1 MTFAAPAGL
10 VLLALAVPVVLLH
23 VLRPRRP
30 EVVVGSTYL
39 WQPLSQPVSAA
50 SPWQKLRPS
59 VLLLLQLLAVILLAT
74 AVARPVRLTAAPLAR
89 HTVFIVD
96 ASGSMAALDGT
107 PDRLAAARD
116 QAEELHDQLPAGGLA
131 SVVLASAQPRVLLS
145 ASNDGGAFTEALAA
159 IPPPSGQADFA
170 GAFTLAESLETP
182 GVPIGFVFLSDGGL
196 TAAERRL
203 LPPGTRY
210 ERIGDRSANRAI
222 TRLAVE
228 PRGSGLHA
236 LVTLRN
242 TGGPAATQRLR
253 LDVDGRTQHT
263 EEVRLPEGGLVE
275 RAVDLPSGER
285 VEAFLEGDDLLAAD
299 NHAFAAAAPRPNL
312 RILLAG
318 PEDLFLERLL
328 AAVPGVTVERSETAR
343 PAPGADL
350 AVYDGVPVPADPA
363 APWLAIAPPG
373 GAPGVVITGE
383 VETPAVALVRSE
395 HPLLAGLDLSEV
407 GLATAQRIKPA
418 GDDEVLVGSEE
429 TPLLVR
435 GSRGGRAFAYLGFR
449 LADSNLPL
457 SVAFPVL
464 FDRLLTDLAG
474 AAPPP
479 TDLRAGQPLP
489 IPQGAATTVFRPGG
503 TRVDVPA
510 GGSAPLAD
518 RTGFYR
524 LRPAG
529 SAAGDPAGSG
539 DSTDDGSGAG
549 AAGSEGSGAADD
561 DSGAGAAAD
570 KEAGGGTLAR
580 PETVVAVNAPEAESK
595 LAPAERIPVRPR
607 TAAPG
612 ERIPRGEVP
621 LLRWILLGLAA
632 VLAAEYAV
640 SRRTRGVPRKQW
652 RAGVAARIAIA
663 LSLLG
668 ALLNV
673 SLPRGG
679 GGVATVFLVDAS
691 DSMGAAGRE
700 EALDWVREA
709 LSHQPNAS
717 RAGVVLFGG
726 DARVEVTLAAQAQL
740 NQAAVQVDAT
750 RTNLAGALRLAGA
763 LLPEDARRR
772 VVLVS
777 DGRATEGDA
786 ATEAKRLKED
796 GVDLDVHAVAGA
808 TGPDAAIA
816 RLDAPN
822 LARKGESF
830 VLRATVVATRAGAAR
845 LSLFREDTLLEE
857 RTVDLVAGDN
867 VVEFPQTAGDPGL
880 SRFRL
885 EVDAPGDSVHAND
898 TGFAAVSVDGPAK
911 VLVAEGA
918 QGNGTSLANALRAG
932 GLLVDVV
939 KAPELPALDRLSTYS
954 ATVLVDVDARSLSG
968 EQVAALGAAT
978 RDLGRGLVVLGGDR
992 SYALGGYRDS
1002 ELEKLLPVISDI
1014 KDPKRR
1020 QSVAEVLAIDSS
1032 GSMAACHCRDGNNGI
1047 ASGNNFLDGGVNKTD
1062 ISRAAAARAV
1072 EALGPEDQVGVLA
1085 FNTEQAFVVPLQKN
1099 PSPEEVEKKLRTLSP
1114 AGGTDL
1120 RQPLQT
1126 AAAELRKAQ
1135 ASLKHIVLF
1144 TDGFTDQGGLHV
1156 LADQARALAEEGIT
1170 VSVLATGEGASEE
1183 LRKVA
1188 EAGRGRFYPG
1198 RDLSEVPQLMAQ
1210 EVVLA
1215 SRDFVNEGEFFPRV
1229 VGAGP
1234 AVENLAESPR
1244 LLGYLATTAK
1254 PTAET
1259 QLRVGAE
1266 DDPLLASWRVGLGRA
1281 TAWTSDASTRW
1292 SKHWATWGG
1301 YTAFWTAVVKDT
1313 LPLGGAEGTAVAAEV
1328 DGERLTITAESD
1340 QPWPD
1345 GATATARVAGPD
1357 GSSTEVRLERVAGGR
1372 FAGEADA
1379 TAPGSYSVGVSVDG
1393 PGGAVASGIA
1403 LASQSYAP
1411 EYRPTPAKP
1420 DDLARL
1426 SRLSSGR
1433 GAIEAAAA
1441 FDRESLAAGHA
1452 RRALAGLL
1460 LLLAALLWPLDCA
1473 LRRLSFSA
1481 APVVA
1486 AGRLL
1491 EGMRAAARRRLSAL
1505 PLPGR
1510 DERGPVPGAAPG
1522 TLRRHRPGTPAAGT
1536 NGDGP
1541 GQPDG
1546 ADVPAA
1552 SSGEPPAGKDKVA
1565 RRSGRGKSGQPP
1577 SGTDKVAAGSGSG
1590 SATLG
1595 RLLEKKRGSA
1605 PAGRD
1610 DESGG

>member
-1 MTFAAPAGL
+1 MTGDEPGDGRSMTFAAPAGL
-10 VLLALAVPVVLLH
+10 LLLALAAPIVLLH

-30 EVVVGSTYL
+30 QVVVGSTYL
-39 WQPLSQPVSAA
+39 WEPLAKPVSAA

-96 ASGSMAALDGT
+96 ASGSMAALDGE
-107 PDRLAAARD
+107 PDRLAAARER
-116 QAEELHDQLPAGGLA
+116 AEELRDQVPAGGQA
-131 SVVLASAQPRVLLS
+131 SIVLASAQPRVLLS
-145 ASNDGGAFTEALAA
+145 ASDDGGAFTEALAA
-159 IPPPSGQADFA
+159 IPTPTGGADFA

-263 EEVRLPEGGLVE
+263 EEVRLPAGGLVE
-275 RAVDLPSGER
+275 REVDLPSGER
-285 VEAFLEGDDLLAAD
+285 VEAFLEGDDLLAVD
-299 NHAFAAAAPRPNL
+299 NHAFAAAAPRPHL

-318 PEDLFLERLL
+318 PEDVFLERLL
-328 AAVPGVTVERSETAR
+328 AALPGVTVERSETSR

-350 AVYDGVPVPADPA
+350 AIYDGVPVPPDPG

-373 GAPGVVITGE
+373 GAPGVATTAD
-383 VETPAVALVRSE
+383 VETPAVALVRND
-395 HPLLAGLDLSEV
+395 HPLLAGIDLSDV
-407 GLATAQRIKPA
+407 GLASAQRITPSA
-418 GDDEVLVGSEE
+418 ADEVLVGSEE

-435 GSRGGRAFAYLGFR
+435 GSRGGRAFAYLGFK

-464 FDRLLTDLAG
+464 FDRLITDLSG

-479 TDLRAGQPLP
+479 SDLRSGQPLP
-489 IPQGAATTVFRPGG
+489 ITPGAATTVFRPGA

-524 LRPAG
+524 LRQ
-529 SAAGDPAGSG
+529 
-539 DSTDDGSGAG
+539 
-549 AAGSEGSGAADD
+549 EG
-561 DSGAGAAAD
+561 
-570 KEAGGGTLAR
+570 R
-580 PETVVAVNAPEAESK
+580 PEVTVAVNAADAESK
-595 LAPAERIPVRPR
+595 LEPVDRIAVRPR
-607 TAAPG
+607 PAAPG
-612 ERIPRGEVP
+612 ERVPRGEVP
-621 LLRWILLGLAA
+621 LLRWILLVLGA
-632 VLAAEYAV
+632 VLAAEYLV
-640 SRRTRGVPRKQW
+640 SRRARGVPRRQW
-652 RAGVAARIAIA
+652 RAGLATRGAIA
-663 LSLLG
+663 LCLLG
-668 ALLNV
+668 ALLGV

-679 GGVATVFLVDAS
+679 GGVATVFLIDGS
-691 DSMGAAGRE
+691 DSLGAGGRE
-700 EALDWVREA
+700 EALAWVRQA
-709 LSHQPNAS
+709 LGNQPRGS

-726 DARVEVTLAAQAQL
+726 DARVEVTLGAQARL
-740 NQAAVQVDAT
+740 GDAAVQIDAT

-763 LLPEDARRR
+763 LLPADARRR

-786 ATEAKRLKED
+786 ATEARRLKED
-796 GVDLDVHAVAGA
+796 GVDLDIHAVAGA
-808 TGPDAAIA
+808 TGPDAAVA

-830 VLRATVVATRAGAAR
+830 LLRATVVATRAGPAR
-845 LSLFREDTLLEE
+845 LSLFREDALLEE

-880 SRFRL
+880 SRYRL
-885 EVDAPGDSVHAND
+885 EVDAAGDSVAAND
-898 TGFAAVSVDGPAK
+898 TGYAAVSVDGPAK
-911 VLVAEGA
+911 ILVAEG
-918 QGNGTSLANALRAG
+918 TSGSGAALAGALRAG
-932 GLLVDVV
+932 GLLADVV
-939 KAPELPALDRLSTYS
+939 AAPDLPALDRLSTYA
-954 ATVLVDVDARSLSG
+954 ATVLVDVDSRSLSA
-968 EQVAALGAAT
+968 EQVGALSAAT

-1047 ASGNNFLDGGVNKTD
+1047 ADGGNFLDGGVNKTD
-1062 ISRAAAARAV
+1062 IARAAAARAV

-1085 FNTEQAFVVPLQKN
+1085 FNTEQAFIIPLQQN
-1099 PSPEEVEKKLRTLSP
+1099 PSAAVVEEGLRKLSP

-1120 RQPLQT
+1120 TNPLLK
-1126 AAAELRKAQ
+1126 AAEALRKAQ

-1144 TDGFTDQGGLHV
+1144 SDGFTSPGGLAT
-1156 LADQARALAEEGIT
+1156 LENQARALAEEGIT

-1229 VGAGP
+1229 VGGGP
-1234 AVENLAESPR
+1234 AVDTLAESPP

-1259 QLRVGAE
+1259 QLRVGAD

-1281 TAWTSDASTRW
+1281 TAWTSDASARW
-1292 SKHWATWGG
+1292 SKHWAAWGG
-1301 YTAFWTAVVKDT
+1301 YTAFWSAVVKDT
-1313 LPLGGAEGTAVAAEV
+1313 LPLGGAEGTAVQAEV

-1345 GATATARVAGPD
+1345 GATATARVAGP
-1357 GSSTEVRLERVAGGR
+1357 GGTSTEVRLERVAGGR

-1411 EYRPTPAKP
+1411 EYRPAPARP
-1420 DDLARL
+1420 DDLVRL

-1433 GAIEAAAA
+1433 GAIEASAA
-1441 FDRESLAAGHA
+1441 FDSESLAAGHA

-1481 APVVA
+1481 APIVA
-1486 AGRLL
+1486 ATRLADGL
-1491 EGMRAAARRRLSAL
+1491 RAAVHRPGVGL
-1505 PLPGR
+1505 PAPGANGGTPATP
-1510 DERGPVPGAAPG
+1510 DGAAP
-1522 TLRRHRPGTPAAGT
+1522 AGEAQA
-1536 NGDGP
+1536 GD
-1541 GQPDG
+1541 
-1546 ADVPAA
+1546 
-1552 SSGEPPAGKDKVA
+1552 EKVA
-1565 RRSGRGKSGQPP
+1565 APASGKRNRKKGGQPP
-1577 SGTDKVAAGSGSG
+1577 SGADKVAAGSG

-1595 RLLEKKRGSA
+1595 RLLDRKRGTA
-1605 PAGRD
+1605 PGGRD
-1610 DESGG
+1610 DEPGG

>member
-10 VLLALAVPVVLLH
+10 LLLALAAPIVLLH

-39 WQPLSQPVSAA
+39 WQPLAQPVSAA

-96 ASGSMAALDGT
+96 ASGSMAALDGK

-116 QAEELHDQLPAGGLA
+116 QAEELHEQLPAGGLA

-159 IPPPSGQADFA
+159 IPPPAGQADFA

-196 TAAERRL
+196 SAAERRL

-242 TGGPAATQRLR
+242 TGGAAATQRLR

-343 PAPGADL
+343 PAPGFDL

-373 GAPGVVITGE
+373 GAPGVVITGD

-395 HPLLAGLDLSEV
+395 HPLLTGLDLSDV

-418 GDDEVLVGSEE
+418 GDDEVLVASEE

-464 FDRLLTDLAG
+464 FDRLLTDLSG

-503 TRVDVPA
+503 TRIDVPA

-529 SAAGDPAGSG
+529 PAEPT
-539 DSTDDGSGAG
+539 DSAG
-549 AAGSEGSGAADD
+549 ADETSPETVAGQGDGEAAP
-561 DSGAGAAAD
+561 
-570 KEAGGGTLAR
+570 AR
-580 PETVVAVNAPEAESK
+580 PETIVAVNAPEAESK
-595 LAPAERIPVRPR
+595 LEPATRIPVRPR

-612 ERIPRGEVP
+612 ERVPRGEVP
-621 LLRWILLGLAA
+621 LLRWILLALAA
-632 VLAAEYAV
+632 VLIAEYAV
-640 SRRTRGVPRKQW
+640 SRKTRGVPRRQW

-808 TGPDAAIA
+808 TGADAAIA

-845 LSLFREDTLLEE
+845 LSLFREDALLEE

-867 VVEFPQTAGDPGL
+867 IVEFPQTAGDPGL

-911 VLVAEGA
+911 ILVAEGA
-918 QGNGTSLANALRAG
+918 AGNGTSLANALRAG

-1085 FNTEQAFVVPLQKN
+1085 FNTEQAFVVPLQRN

-1135 ASLKHIVLF
+1135 ALLKHIVLF
-1144 TDGFTDQGGLHV
+1144 TDGFTDQGGLHA

-1234 AVENLAESPR
+1234 AVENLAESPP

-1281 TAWTSDASTRW
+1281 TSWTSDASTRW
-1292 SKHWATWGG
+1292 SKHWAAWGG
-1301 YTAFWTAVVKDT
+1301 YTAFWSAVVKDT

-1372 FAGEADA
+1372 FAGEVDA

-1393 PGGAVASGIA
+1393 PGGVVASGIA

-1411 EYRPTPAKP
+1411 EYRPTPAQP

-1491 EGMRAAARRRLSAL
+1491 EGVRSAARRRLSGWLA
-1505 PLPGR
+1505 LPGR
-1510 DERGPVPGAAPG
+1510 ERGGDSGDLRTDIPAPRKIRPQRPERPGATGDGAAP
-1522 TLRRHRPGTPAAGT
+1522 TPE
-1536 NGDGP
+1536 
-1541 GQPDG
+1541 G
-1546 ADVPAA
+1546 A
-1552 SSGEPPAGKDKVA
+1552 
-1565 RRSGRGKSGQPP
+1565 GQPP
-1577 SGTDKVAAGSGSG
+1577 SGADKVAAGSGSG

-1610 DESGG
+1610 DEAGG

>member
-10 VLLALAVPVVLLH
+10 LLLALAVPVVLLH
-23 VLRPRRP
+23 VLRPRRTQ
-30 EVVVGSTYL
+30 VVVGSTYL
-39 WQPLSQPVSAA
+39 WEPLARPVSAA
-50 SPWQKLRPS
+50 SPWQRLRPS
-59 VLLLLQLLAVILLAT
+59 VLLFLQLLAVILLAT

-89 HTVFIVD
+89 HTVFMVD
-96 ASGSMAALDGT
+96 ASGSMAAADGE
-107 PDRLAAARD
+107 PDRIGAAR
-116 QAEELHDQLPAGGLA
+116 QRAEELRDQLPSGGLA

-145 ASNDGGAFTEALAA
+145 ASDDGGAFSEALAA
-159 IPPPSGQADFA
+159 IPPPTGGADFA

-196 TAAERRL
+196 TTAERRL

-236 LVTLRN
+236 RVTLRN

-263 EEVRLPEGGLVE
+263 EEVRLPAGGLVE
-275 RAVDLPSGER
+275 RAVDLPAGER

-299 NHAFAAAAPRPNL
+299 NHAFAAAAPRPHL

-318 PEDLFLERLL
+318 PEDVFLDRLL
-328 AAVPGVTVERSETAR
+328 TAIPGVTVERSETSR

-350 AVYDGVPVPADPA
+350 AIYDGVPVPADPA

-373 GAPGVVITGE
+373 GAPGVAVTGD

-395 HPLLAGLDLSEV
+395 HPLLVGLDLSDV
-407 GLATAQRIKPA
+407 GLASAQRIKPA

-435 GSRGGRAFAYLGFR
+435 GSRGGRAFAYLGFK

-457 SVAFPVL
+457 SVAYPVL

-474 AAPPP
+474 ATPPP

-489 IPQGAATTVFRPGG
+489 IPPGAATTVLRPGG

-510 GGSAPLAD
+510 GGAAPLAD

-529 SAAGDPAGSG
+529 PTAGEGGEEGDPDGDPGPSG
-539 DSTDDGSGAG
+539 DGDNAADPGAG
-549 AAGSEGSGAADD
+549 A
-561 DSGAGAAAD
+561 
-570 KEAGGGTLAR
+570 TR

-595 LAPAERIPVRPR
+595 LEPAGRIAVRPR
-607 TAAPG
+607 PAAPG
-612 ERIPRGEVP
+612 ERVPRGEVP
-621 LLRWILLGLAA
+621 LLRWVLLALAA
-632 VLAAEYAV
+632 VLAAEYAI
-640 SRRTRGVPRKQW
+640 SRRSRGVPRRQW
-652 RAGVAARIAIA
+652 RAGMATRAAIA
-663 LSLLG
+663 LCLLG
-668 ALLNV
+668 AFLGV

-691 DSMGAAGRE
+691 DSMGAGGRE
-700 EALDWVREA
+700 EALDWVRQA
-709 LSHQPNAS
+709 LGGQPRGS

-726 DARVEVTLAAQAQL
+726 DARVEVTLGARAQL
-740 NQAAVQVDAT
+740 NQAAVQIDAT

-763 LLPEDARRR
+763 LLPADARRR

-786 ATEAKRLKED
+786 ATEARRLKED
-796 GVDLDVHAVAGA
+796 GVDLDVHAIAGA
-808 TGPDAAIA
+808 TGPDAAVA

-830 VLRATVVATRAGAAR
+830 VLRATVVATRAGPAR
-845 LSLFREDTLLEE
+845 LSLFREDALLEE

-885 EVDAPGDSVHAND
+885 EVDAPGDSVAAND
-898 TGFAAVSVDGPAK
+898 TGYAAVSVDGPAK
-911 VLVAEGA
+911 ILVAEGA
-918 QGNGTSLANALRAG
+918 SGNGAALTNALRAG
-932 GLLVDVV
+932 GLAVDVV
-939 KAPELPALDRLSTYS
+939 AAPDLPALDRLSTYS
-954 ATVLVDVDARSLSG
+954 ATVLVDVDSRSLSG
-968 EQVAALGAAT
+968 EQVGALSAAT
-978 RDLGRGLVVLGGDR
+978 RDLGRGLVVIGGDR

-1002 ELEKLLPVISDI
+1002 ELEKLLPVVSDI

-1047 ASGNNFLDGGVNKTD
+1047 ADGGNFLDGGVNKTD

-1085 FNTEQAFVVPLQKN
+1085 FNTEQRFVVPLQRN
-1099 PSPEEVEKKLRTLSP
+1099 PSADEVEKQLRTLSP

-1120 RQPLQT
+1120 RQPLRT
-1126 AAAELRKAQ
+1126 AAEALRKAQ

-1144 TDGFTDQGGLHV
+1144 TDGFTDPGGLDA
-1156 LADQARALAEEGIT
+1156 LEGQARALAEEGIT

-1234 AVENLAESPR
+1234 AVENLAESPPR
-1244 LLGYLATTAK
+1244 LGYLATTAK

-1281 TAWTSDASTRW
+1281 TAWTSDASARW

-1301 YTAFWTAVVKDT
+1301 YTAFWSAVVKDT
-1313 LPLGGAEGTAVAAEV
+1313 LPLGGAEGTAVRAEV
-1328 DGERLTITAESD
+1328 DGEQLTVTAESD

-1345 GATATARVAGPD
+1345 GATATARLSGPD
-1357 GSSTEVRLERVAGGR
+1357 GSSTEVRLERVAGNR
-1372 FAGEADA
+1372 FAGEAPA

-1411 EYRPTPAKP
+1411 EYRPAPARP
-1420 DDLARL
+1420 EELTRL

-1433 GAIEAAAA
+1433 GAIEASAA
-1441 FDRESLAAGHA
+1441 FDRQSLADGHA
-1452 RRALAGLL
+1452 RRALAGWL

-1481 APVVA
+1481 ATLVAASRLLDGVRSA
-1486 AGRLL
+1486 AGRRLPR
-1491 EGMRAAARRRLSAL
+1491 RA
-1505 PLPGR
+1505 PR
-1510 DERGPVPGAAPG
+1510 DLGTDIPAHRKLGPQMPKPPIDEPA
-1522 TLRRHRPGTPAAGT
+1522 TP
-1536 NGDGP
+1536 
-1541 GQPDG
+1541 PDG
-1546 ADVPAA
+1546 AEVPAA
-1552 SSGEPPAGKDKVA
+1552 
-1565 RRSGRGKSGQPP
+1565 SGQPP
-1577 SGTDKVAAGSGSG
+1577 SGKGTDKVPAGSG

-1595 RLLEKKRGSA
+1595 RLLERKRSA
-1605 PAGRD
+1605 A
-1610 DESGG
+1610 SGGGGDEDGG